1 MPVFTPEDLLQFHYD
16 EMPAT
21 TKSELK
27 KQLESD
33 WTLQQKLSVI
43 EEASRFLD
51 QSMSAPR
58 TKTIDKLMAY
68 ASKGIKEAVK

>member
-16 EMPAT
+16 EMPET

-43 EEASRFLD
+43 EEATKFLD

-58 TKTIDKLMAY
+58 SKAIDKLMAY
-68 ASKGIKEAVK
+68 AAKGVKESVK